1 MPNGLGVGVGSL
13 TNLRLGSM
21 RECVQGIGHNE
32 EQALVTHRFLVT
44 MFFGVW
50 KAKEDLALSICT
62 LIPGSCSLM
71 S

>member
-32 EQALVTHRFLVT
+32 EQALVTHRFLV
-44 MFFGVW
+44 
-50 KAKEDLALSICT
+50 AISSLSQCFLECGRLKRT
-62 LIPGSCSLM
+62 WH
-71 S
+71 